1 MARRR
6 NKRNAVTGLTLT
18 ALAVAM
24 VGAAYASV
32 PLYQWFCQA
41 TGFGGTTQI
50 ATAAPQN
57 ILDREITVRFNS
69 DVNSKLSWR
78 FEPEQLSVKVK
89 LGEERLAF
97 YSALN
102 RADESITGTAT
113 FNVTPAKAGAYFN
126 KTDCFCFT
134 EQTLEAGRTVRM
146 PVSFFVDP
154 ELANDRN
161 LDDIT
166 TITLSYTF
174 FRVEKPSSGAKAAAA
189 RAVGGIPAPKYN

>member
-69 DVNSKLSWR
+69 DVNSKLPWR

-126 KTDCFCFT
+126 KIDCFCFT
-134 EQTLEAGRTVRM
+134 EQTLDAGRTVRM

-154 ELANDRN
+154 DLANDRN

-174 FRVEKPSSGAKAAAA
+174 FRV
-189 RAVGGIPAPKYN
+189 